1 MAADKILGGAPANV
15 VLVVGG
21 PGSGKGVLC
30 QKLAEQCRC
39 IHLSSGELLRDEVQR
54 RTPLG
59 LEVGEI
65 MRRGQL
71 VSSAVITALIRRR
84 MRAFPGRRVLLDGF
98 PRSLENAIDFS
109 DQMGKP
115 ELALHLVC
123 DDTILMERILKRSR
137 EQPGRSDDNIDVALQ
152 RLRTY
157 HKSHGP
163 TLEWLR
169 ECHVPVINLDCS
181 GTPESVWDQLVAI
194 GRLMRPAV
202 QIMEK
207 DLQYAAKQDNSA
219 LGDLLN
225 NTGGFV
231 VNHNN
236 DTNYNVSKATDN
248 VRNADVA

>member
-1 MAADKILGGAPANV
+1 MGADQILGGAPANV

-30 QKLAEQCRC
+30 KKLADECGC
-39 IHLSSGELLRDEVQR
+39 IHLSSGDLLREEVQR

-59 LEVGEI
+59 IEVEEI
-65 MRRGQL
+65 MSRGEL

-98 PRSLENAIDFS
+98 PRSLENAIDFA

-137 EQPGRSDDNIDVALQ
+137 EEPGRSDDNIDTALK

-169 ECHVPVINLDCS
+169 ESHVPVINLDCS
-181 GTPESVWDQLVAI
+181 GPSESVWDQLEAI

-202 QIMEK
+202 QLKEK
-207 DLQYAAKQDNSA
+207 DLQTAARHDNSE
-219 LGDLLN
+219 LGNLLN
-225 NTGGFV
+225 NNGGFV
-231 VNHNN
+231 VNNN
-236 DTNYNVSKATDN
+236 SGGDN
-248 VRNADVA
+248 SESGGNGRSAGAA